1 MDRRRV
7 LIVGGGIAVLAL
19 APMLARPGVA
29 VEVIERSPVPATD
42 DQGQRPAIPRPANL
56 PRQPPSAPR
65 PALSQLA
72 QPRSYAIWRAPPWTR
87 IATAGPPGTRA
98 VKVGQASV
106 MVRFADPHA
115 RSTGW
120 LPEEFR

>member
-42 DQGQRPAIPRPANL
+42 GTTSCDSSAGES
-56 PRQPPSAPR
+56 SAPTTVRSSTSPEPTGPATLVRDLAGSAVDAHRDRWAPRDEGGEGR
-65 PALSQLA
+65 PGVGHGPLRRSPRALYGLVA
-72 QPRSYAIWRAPPWTR
+72 
-87 IATAGPPGTRA
+87 
-98 VKVGQASV
+98 
-106 MVRFADPHA
+106 
-115 RSTGW
+115 
-120 LPEEFR
+120 